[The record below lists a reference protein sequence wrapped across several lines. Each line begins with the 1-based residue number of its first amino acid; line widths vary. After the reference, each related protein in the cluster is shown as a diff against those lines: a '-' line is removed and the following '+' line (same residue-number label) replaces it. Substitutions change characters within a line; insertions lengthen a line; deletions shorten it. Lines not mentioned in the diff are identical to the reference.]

1 MNFLFVQ
8 LPIPTLV
15 PQRNVG
21 NHLLASSSLIQHL
34 HHFGPQKDTF
44 NVLSQAIC
52 TRSGDNELIDHICL
66 YSPDVIAFT
75 CTVWNIER
83 TLFLS
88 ERLKRRLSSI
98 KIWLGGPEIA
108 DDSYFLHDNN
118 PVFDLAIEGEGEEL
132 FRLLVN
138 GINPLSLKRV
148 YVPGKITGSG
158 VEVPLMTELNTI
170 HDPFIN
176 GFALMEPDNVVVT
189 ELFRGCRY
197 GCRFCRYH
205 SGVKGPQYS
214 MRPYKQIKSL
224 FEWSR
229 KNHVKE
235 LFLLDP
241 SFEQRPDIDNF
252 LTFLADINKPV
263 IPIFAELRAEFVN
276 RTFAE
281 KLFNAGVRHVE
292 TGLQTLT
299 PKALANVKRSFSKD
313 KFSSGI
319 GFLKSSSIQ
328 IRTDIMTGLPGDTPE
343 NFEKT
348 LRYLQEL
355 ELSKSAQ
362 VFRTQVLPGTELR
375 KLSKQMGVVYEQR
388 PPYQILSTPQ
398 WSASELENS
407 INNIESLLDI
417 SCLPEERPLIISCQ
431 DDGSTSRYFPETKTV
446 YWFAFDCTK
455 DTGRKQLCEE
465 NFSRAAFT
473 TTLFFKLG
481 NLQHSSMLKDS
492 IKRHIQQNPFSSTII
507 GLHLPPQ
514 FPLDIHDSL
523 SSVLQDCNYSNYLQS
538 LFSTTYSRSPH
549 RRVVTCLDMIDPS
562 KYSELWLEDLREIS
576 EIAWLSDASDFNN
589 MSVFENYP
597 LLEKNDYCQHAL
609 FSRGSL
615 NNLETLFASIKCSCV
630 SEQYIF
636 PDLEVQWNYLEY
648 SESKGAQ

>member
-34 HHFGPQKDTF
+34 QHSGPLKDTF
-44 NVLSQAIC
+44 NVLPQAIC
-52 TRSGDNELIDHICL
+52 SRSGDNELLDLMCL
-66 YSPDVIAFT
+66 YSPDIVAFT

-88 ERLKRRLSSI
+88 ERLKSRLPRV

-132 FRLLVN
+132 FRLLVS
-138 GINPLSLKRV
+138 GRDPSSLKRV
-148 YVPGKITGSG
+148 HVPGGITGSG
-158 VEVPLMTELNTI
+158 IEVPLMSELSTI

-176 GFALMEPDNVVVT
+176 GFASMEPDRVVVT

-205 SGVKGPQYS
+205 SGTKGPQYS
-214 MRPYKQIKSL
+214 MRPYEQIQAL
-224 FEWSR
+224 FDWSR
-229 KNHVKE
+229 QNHVKE

-252 LTFLADINKPV
+252 LTFLAGINKPV
-263 IPIFAELRAEFVN
+263 IPIFAELRAEFVS

-281 KLFNAGVRHVE
+281 KLFSAGIRHVE

-299 PKALANVKRSFSKD
+299 PKALSNVKRSFSKD
-313 KFSSGI
+313 KFTCGI
-319 GFLKSSSIQ
+319 GFLKSSGIQ
-328 IRTDIMTGLPGDTPE
+328 IRTDIMTGLPGDTAE
-343 NFEKT
+343 DFELT
-348 LRYLQEL
+348 IRYLQEL
-355 ELSKSAQ
+355 NLGKSAQ

-375 KLSKQMGVVYEQR
+375 KLSPQMGVVYEQR

-398 WSASELENS
+398 WSAADLEDS
-407 INNIESLLDI
+407 ISNIESLLDI
-417 SCLPEERPLIISCQ
+417 SCLPEERPLIIPYQIDVFTHSC
-431 DDGSTSRYFPETKTV
+431 FPGTETV
-446 YWFAFDCTK
+446 YGFAFDCTTE
-455 DTGRKQLCEE
+455 TGRANLFKEE
-465 NFSRAAFT
+465 FSRAAFT
-473 TTLFFKLG
+473 VSIFFKLDS
-481 NLQHSSMLKDS
+481 LRHSVLLKES
-492 IKRHIQQNPFSSTII
+492 VRRHIHKNPFSSTAI

-514 FPLDIHDSL
+514 FPLDIHDTL
-523 SSVLQDCNYSNYLQS
+523 SSVLLECNYSNYLQN
-538 LFSTTYSRSPH
+538 LFSTTYSKQPH

-562 KYSELWLEDLREIS
+562 KYSELWLEDLRAIS
-576 EIAWLSDASDFNN
+576 EIVWLSNTTDFTN
-589 MSVFENYP
+589 MAVFENYP

-609 FSRGSL
+609 FSRDRL
-615 NNLETLFASIKCSCV
+615 NNSDTLFACIKGSGI
-630 SEQYIF
+630 SAQYIF
-636 PDLEVQWNYLEY
+636 PDLEAQWDYLEY
-648 SESKGAQ
+648 TESGDT